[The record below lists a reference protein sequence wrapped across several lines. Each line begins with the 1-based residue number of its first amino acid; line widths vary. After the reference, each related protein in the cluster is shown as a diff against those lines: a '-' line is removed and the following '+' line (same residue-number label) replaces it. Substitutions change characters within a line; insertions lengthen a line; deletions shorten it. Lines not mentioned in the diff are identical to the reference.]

1 MTTAHGAAGAGGSAA
16 AGETAG
22 TDRVVATGGSGS
34 AAAVASAA
42 EPGTGVGL
50 DLTRPRAFVTGEL
63 DPYFAE
69 LRRDRPLAWHE
80 PPTAD
85 RQGFWVAGRH
95 ADVAA
100 LARDTTRLSSAHGN
114 MLETLLDGGD
124 PGGGRMLVVSDPPR
138 HTALRGL
145 MKSEFM
151 PAALESLAERIRRV
165 ARDLWIRAA
174 LDGHCD
180 VAADIAAKIP
190 LAAICDLLGVPETD
204 RAYVGERTTAAL
216 GSDLATPVQD
226 ASRLAQAEILLYFSR
241 LARNEPSAML
251 RVLAEG
257 SLDGAPLTRDELVLN
272 CYSLILGGDVTTRLS
287 IVGGVAALADDPAL
301 WEGLRDGEVEIGPT
315 AEEVLRWTTPVV
327 HLARTAVAE
336 IDLHGRRIR
345 PGDVVTLWPRSANRD
360 EREFADP
367 GRFDPARRPNRHLTF
382 GFGPHFC
389 LGAHLARIEVA
400 AVLEGMR
407 YAVDQ
412 ITPDGPPQPVY
423 SAFVAGYSAL
433 PVRLTP
439 SVDALR
445 SAPGRAG

>member
-1 MTTAHGAAGAGGSAA
+1 M
-16 AGETAG
+16 
-22 TDRVVATGGSGS
+22 TGGSGP
-34 AAAVASAA
+34 VASAPDA
-42 EPGTGVGL
+42 GTGAEI

-63 DPYFAE
+63 DPYFAD

-80 PPTAD
+80 PPGAGG
-85 RQGFWVAGRH
+85 RGFWVAGRH

-100 LARDTTRLSSAHGN
+100 LARDTARLSSARGN

-138 HTALRGL
+138 HTALRAL
-145 MKSEFM
+145 MKSEFIA
-151 PAALESLAERIRRV
+151 AALESLAERIRRV

-180 VAADIAAKIP
+180 VAADIAGKIP
-190 LAAICDLLGVPETD
+190 LAAICDLLGVPESD
-204 RAYVGERTTAAL
+204 REFVGERTSAAL
-216 GSDLATPVQD
+216 GSDLATPVRD

-241 LARNEPSAML
+241 LARNDPSAVL

-257 SLDGAPLTRDELVLN
+257 TLDGVPLTRDELVLN
-272 CYSLILGGDVTTRLS
+272 CYSLIIGGDVTTRLS
-287 IVGGVAALADDPAL
+287 IVGGVAALAADPAL
-301 WEGLRDGEVEIGPT
+301 WSRVRDGEVEIGST
-315 AEEVLRWTTPVV
+315 AEEVLRWATPVV

-336 IDLHGRRIR
+336 IDLHDQRIR
-345 PGDVVTLWPRSANRD
+345 PGDIVTLWPRSANRD
-360 EREFADP
+360 EREFTDP
-367 GRFDPARRPNRHLTF
+367 GRFDPERRPNRHLTF

-389 LGAHLARIEVA
+389 LGAQLARIEVT

-407 YAVDQ
+407 HAVDR

-423 SAFVAGYSAL
+423 SAFVAGYSGL

-439 SVDALR
+439 TADALR
-445 SAPGRAG
+445 SGRPSWLSPL

>member
-1 MTTAHGAAGAGGSAA
+1 MTIGHGAGGSAA
-16 AGETAG
+16 AGETADA
-22 TDRVVATGGSGS
+22 DRVVATGGPGS
-34 AAAVASAA
+34 PDEAVASAA

-69 LRRDRPLAWHE
+69 LRRDCPLAWHE
-80 PPTAD
+80 PPAAGG
-85 RQGFWVAGRH
+85 RGFWVAGRH

-100 LARDTTRLSSAHGN
+100 LARDTTRLSSARGN

-124 PGGGRMLVVSDPPR
+124 PGGDRMLVVSDPPR

-145 MKSEFM
+145 MKSGFM
-151 PAALESLAERIRRV
+151 PAALEALAQRIRRV

-204 RAYVGERTTAAL
+204 REYVGERTTAAL

-241 LARNEPSAML
+241 LARNRPRAML

-257 SLDGAPLTRDELVLN
+257 SLDGVPLTRDELVLN

-287 IVGGVAALADDPAL
+287 IVGGVAALAADPAL
-301 WEGLRDGEVEIGPT
+301 WEGLRDGEVEIGST
-315 AEEVLRWTTPVV
+315 VEEVLRWATPVV

-345 PGDVVTLWPRSANRD
+345 PGDIVTLWPRSANRD

-389 LGAHLARIEVA
+389 LGAHLARIEVT

-407 YAVDQ
+407 HAVAQ
-412 ITPDGPPQPVY
+412 VTPDGPPQPVY

-445 SAPGRAG
+445 SAAGRAG

>member
-1 MTTAHGAAGAGGSAA
+1 M
-16 AGETAG
+16 
-22 TDRVVATGGSGS
+22 
-34 AAAVASAA
+34 
-42 EPGTGVGL
+42 
-50 DLTRPRAFVTGEL
+50 
-63 DPYFAE
+63 
-69 LRRDRPLAWHE
+69 
-80 PPTAD
+80 
-85 RQGFWVAGRH
+85 AGRH

-100 LARDTTRLSSAHGN
+100 LARDTTRLSSARGN

-124 PGGGRMLVVSDPPR
+124 PGGDRMLVVSDPPR
-138 HTALRGL
+138 HTALRAL
-145 MKSEFM
+145 MKSGFM

-174 LDGHCD
+174 LDGRCD

-216 GSDLATPVQD
+216 GSDLATPVRD

-241 LARNEPSAML
+241 LARNEPSAIL

-257 SLDGAPLTRDELVLN
+257 ALDGVPLTRDELVLN

-287 IVGGVAALADDPAL
+287 IVGGVAELAADPAL
-301 WEGLRDGEVEIGPT
+301 WEGVRNGEVDIGST

-327 HLARTAVAE
+327 HLARTAVTE

-389 LGAHLARIEVA
+389 LGAHLARIEVT

-407 YAVDQ
+407 HAVDR

-439 SVDALR
+439 SVAALR
-445 SAPGRAG
+445 SAAGRAG